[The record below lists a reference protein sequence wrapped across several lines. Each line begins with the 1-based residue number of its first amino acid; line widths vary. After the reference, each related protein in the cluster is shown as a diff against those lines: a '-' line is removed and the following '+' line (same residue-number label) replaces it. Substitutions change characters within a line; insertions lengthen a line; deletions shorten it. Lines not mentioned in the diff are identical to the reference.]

1 VNQVARVGY
10 PVARVLIAV
19 DMAAVGCS
27 SGGSD
32 EFDGFPVWDLDDQ
45 LAILP

>member
-1 VNQVARVGY
+1 VNQVARVGH

-19 DMAAVGCS
+19 AMVAANCS